1 MPGKIHFIDV
11 TNRDGVQAARVI
23 LSKFQKTML
32 NYHLSKFG
40 VARSEVGF
48 PFLSHEQNYIKG
60 NLELAKEG
68 VFGNMILQ
76 GWCRGIP
83 QDVEQSLP
91 AGMEHLNLSVSV
103 SDQMITHKYSG
114 RRARDQVVRD
124 MVAGVAMAR
133 EAGIKTIGVNAED
146 ASRTDMEFLVEFT
159 LAAKEAGAERLRYCD
174 TLGCDTPQTI
184 YERMHTLTQR
194 SDMDMELHAHNDLGL
209 AVANSVAGAQ
219 GVMDAGRDA
228 YINTTVNGIGERAGQ
243 ADLVTTVLA
252 IRFGQGMK
260 KYEIGDP
267 VDLKTSWKLAKYVS
281 YAFQLPIPMNQPG
294 VGANAFAHE
303 SGIHADGTLKDR
315 YNYELYDFEL
325 LGRGEDDCIPT
336 GRVIT
341 TGEYGGVAGFKHVY
355 EQFGMPMTDG
365 QETLDIFTLVQ
376 HANIANQVPLTD
388 DELRF
393 IARHPKAVRTILTL
407 VPA

>member
-1 MPGKIHFIDV
+1 MAGKIHLIDV
-11 TNRDGVQAARVI
+11 TNRDGVQASRI
-23 LSKFQKTML
+23 GLSKFQKTML
-32 NYHLSKFG
+32 NYLLAQFG
-40 VARSEVGF
+40 VGRSEVGF
-48 PFLSHEQNYIKG
+48 PFLSHELNYIKG
-60 NLELAKEG
+60 NLELARAG
-68 VFGNMILQ
+68 AFDRMLLQ

-103 SDQMITHKYSG
+103 SDQMITKKYSG
-114 RRARDQVVRD
+114 RRARAQVVRD

-133 EAGIKTIGVNAED
+133 EAGVKTIGVNAED

-159 LAAKEAGAERLRYCD
+159 LAAKEAGAERMRYCD

-184 YERMHTLTQR
+184 AQRMGTLTER
-194 SDMDMELHAHNDLGL
+194 TKMDMEIHSHNDLGL

-219 GVMDAGRDA
+219 AVVEAGQDV

-252 IRFGQGMK
+252 LRFGRSLD
-260 KYEIGDP
+260 KYEIADP
-267 VDLKTSWKLAKYVS
+267 VNLRMSWKLARYAS
-281 YAFQLPIPMNQPG
+281 YAFKLPIPVNQPG

-325 LGRGEDDCIPT
+325 VGRGDEDCVPT

-341 TGEYGGVAGFKHVY
+341 TGEYGGMAGFKYVY
-355 EQFGMPMTDG
+355 EQMGMPMPDG
-365 QETLDIFTLVQ
+365 RDALEVFTLVQ
-376 HANIANQVPLTD
+376 YANAHNNLPLTD
-388 DELRF
+388 DELRV
-393 IARHPKAVRTILTL
+393 IALYPKAVRQILTM